1 MAVKAVN
8 NSVSL
13 DRLTP
18 ILLVFL
24 FKIYYLVNHHF
35 FGKFWD
41 SETYITMAI
50 VSKED

>member
-8 NSVSL
+8 DSANL
-13 DRLTP
+13 NRLTP

-35 FGKFWD
+35 FSKFWD
-41 SETYITMAI
+41 SKTYIILII
-50 VSKED
+50 VSEED